1 MINWTHA
8 VISGAGSGLG
18 LGIALRLLRRG
29 TSVSVLDL
37 KLPDQ
42 AGEQLRDAAE
52 QGNCRW
58 QFFQADVTRQE
69 TLQTATEQAV
79 AAFGNPQLALNSAG
93 IVVNRAFPDL
103 SPEEF
108 HRVVDVNLNGSF
120 HFASAVLPHLQP
132 GSRLALVASLAGL
145 TSNYGYAAY
154 GASKFGV
161 VGLATTLRF
170 EYQPLGIGVS
180 CICPAEVRTPMV
192 EKEKLDGN
200 PVSMELRKVAGSLD
214 VDTACD
220 EILAG
225 LDRGKWQIIPGT
237 RGKLT
242 AFANRV
248 FPRLFYRIC
257 SMVLVRV
264 LRRQSS
270 TLQES
275 G

>member
-1 MINWTHA
+1 MKFWKHA
-8 VISGAGSGLG
+8 IITGGGSGLG
-18 LGIALRLLRRG
+18 LGLALRLLRRG
-29 TSVSVLDL
+29 SCVSVLDL
-37 KLPDQ
+37 RLPED
-42 AGEQLRDAAE
+42 ARSQLDFAASE
-52 QGNCRW
+52 GGGTW
-58 QFFQADVTRQE
+58 QFQPVDVTGLAE
-69 TLQTATEQAV
+69 LQVAV
-79 AAFGNPQLALNSAG
+79 DRSVSELGEPDLALNSAG
-93 IVVNRAFPDL
+93 IVVNRAFTEL
-103 SPEEF
+103 STQDF
-108 HRVVDVNLNGSF
+108 HRVVDVNLHGSF
-120 HFASAVLPHLQP
+120 HFAKAVMPHLQP

-192 EKEKLDGN
+192 EKEKLDGD

-242 AFANRV
+242 ALANRL
-248 FPRLFYRIC
+248 FPGIFFRVC
-257 SMVLVRV
+257 SLVLLKV
-264 LRRQSS
+264 LRRQAAAIEGS
-270 TLQES
+270 
-275 G
+275 

>member
-8 VISGAGSGLG
+8 VITGAGSGLG
-18 LGIALRLLRRG
+18 LGITLRLLRRG
-29 TSVSVLDL
+29 TNVSVLDVH
-37 KLPDQ
+37 LPDK
-42 AGEQLRDAAE
+42 AREQLEDAAK
-52 QGNCRW
+52 QGDNRW
-58 QFFQADVTRQE
+58 QFFEADVTAPAG
-69 TLQTATEQAV
+69 LCSAVEQAV
-79 AAFGNPQLALNSAG
+79 AAFGSPGIALNSAG
-93 IVVNRAFPDL
+93 IVLNRAFPDL
-103 SPEEF
+103 STEEF
-108 HRVVDVNLNGSF
+108 HRVVEVNLNGSF
-120 HFASAVLPHLQP
+120 HFAKAVLPHMKP

-200 PVSMELRKVAGSLD
+200 RISMELRKVAGSLD

-225 LDRGKWQIIPGT
+225 LDRGKWQIIPGI

-257 SMVLVRV
+257 SLVLVRV
-264 LRRQSS
+264 LRRQSLA
-270 TLQES
+270 LQKS